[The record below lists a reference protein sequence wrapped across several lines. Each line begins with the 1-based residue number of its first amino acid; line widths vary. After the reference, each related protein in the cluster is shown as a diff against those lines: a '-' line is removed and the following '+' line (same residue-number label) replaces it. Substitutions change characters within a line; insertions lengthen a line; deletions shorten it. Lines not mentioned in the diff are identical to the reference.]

1 MVKMEE
7 KKSVGELK
15 IIAAI
20 FLASYFISFLFLY
33 VNIKKIDGS
42 KKMDKLEIQNQL
54 LIKQLDSLNQE
65 NKTISISLSLM
76 DKKIDS
82 LGNTDA
88 NFKNLFNENENKI
101 KLLQKKYNNVR
112 IDTFTSNDIKK
123 FFSNYR

>member
-1 MVKMEE
+1 MEE